1 MATITFSIGF
11 GVSVTLTEVSG
22 GVRVDVSG
30 AGKDITAVFFD
41 LNPANNGD
49 SNTLINSYTVSGS
62 EVRQFDFEEDRI
74 NTINGIN
81 LNPAGGFDAGV
92 AIADT
97 GTSFIGST
105 SFVISGA
112 GLTLEDFSGQRFG
125 VRLSGNQGSSKILG
139 TAPIIDATAPNIPQ
153 IGTIATDNIVNSS
166 EKTAGVTVSGTA
178 EAHSKVRITWGT
190 TILTTTANGSGTWSQ
205 NFTSAQIPAD
215 GSTTVSA
222 IATDAFGNTSA
233 PGTRTVLIDTIAPT
247 VTITDNVAGVANL
260 TTNNITYTYTF
271 SEAVTGLAAND
282 FTVTNGTLSSVSGSG
297 TTWQVKVT
305 PTANIASG
313 NISLVLA
320 NGAVTDIAG
329 NPNVSV
335 TNNAQAI
342 DTLAPTV
349 AIALADPELTAGE
362 TTTVTFT
369 FSEIPAGFDISDIA
383 AANGT
388 ITSLIQTSDPKVY
401 TATFTPNDNILDDTN
416 VITVGTGYRDG
427 AGNAGAIGT
436 SPNFTIDTLYGTL
449 TVTSLGYEGFVDSSA
464 GEDLAGSILVRGTVP
479 LASDTTDGNPD
490 GYLFFLRPEPGS
502 FTQTITLTAENRA
515 SAPNTILSITGSNP
529 FAPFVKLKRINWTL
543 NGVLTEIADGQAGDL
558 DGAVNGVIKV
568 SLPSIPKGDF
578 VIKAISDVVGGIGL
592 EKERL
597 TFQLQDQ
604 NVPDPTDPTKQLDY
618 GNATGSLEL
627 YLTRTGFT
635 KASGSTEFSFGSLG
649 LSNLAVDLNSD
660 NTIEASQAATIVR
673 GAGYLT
679 EGSGGQSV
687 GTKHGAFLTDALNGN
702 ADTLLS
708 GRTTFKS
715 DPFIGDFTLAWQQAP
730 GIPLTDFANNSGVDA
745 FDDSIAA
752 DAKLDSVI
760 ELIRAGLFSLQYA
773 AAVTQKGETGGIS
786 GTRGGVTFNQTA
798 VAGNITDNPV
808 QYQYA
813 TYVPPQPFDQF
824 IAGLTPTSPPWIVT
838 INDPSVLGPNS
849 QVTWSKYTSSTLIAA
864 IILPSDSPSAQFYA
878 KNGNTSSNLDLRSI
892 AFLTT
897 DGGTAGVNIRGTNN
911 SDLLRASSGNDVV
924 DGGNGGTDT
933 LDGWLGNDVL
943 IGGNGKDTYVVGPN
957 YGIDTFQ
964 NFKGTNDVIDAR
976 SLGITN
982 ANVLSLLDTNRN
994 GSVGLGDQFVS
1005 NVVNS
1010 GSTRSLT
1017 LNLSSF
1023 SDAVL
1028 GLTPPNGSLTQIVIR
1043 GESRLLKSNFV

>member
-62 EVRQFDFEEDRI
+62 EVRKFDFEEDRI
-74 NTINGIN
+74 SSINGIN
-81 LNPAGGFDAGV
+81 LNPAVCFDAGI
-92 AIADT
+92 AIADK
-97 GTSFIGST
+97 GSNSVGAT
-105 SFVISGA
+105 SFVVSGT

-125 VRLSGNQGSSKILG
+125 VRLSGYKSSSKLLG
-139 TAPIIDATAPNIPQ
+139 KAPIIDSIAPTAPK

-178 EAHSKVRITWGT
+178 EAHSQVRITWGT
-190 TILTTTANGSGTWSQ
+190 TILTTTTNASETWSQ

-222 IATDAFGNTSA
+222 IATDAFGNTST
-233 PGTRTVLIDTIAPT
+233 PGTRAVLVDTIAPT
-247 VTITDNVAGVANL
+247 ATITDNIAGVANL
-260 TTNNITYTYTF
+260 ATNSITYTYTF

-282 FTVTNGTLSSVSGSG
+282 FTVTNGTVSSVSGSG
-297 TTWQVKVT
+297 TSWTVNVA

-320 NGAVTDIAG
+320 SGAVTDIAG

-335 TNNAQAI
+335 TNNTQAI

-349 AIALADPELTAGE
+349 AINLSDRELTAGE
-362 TTTVTFT
+362 TATATFT
-369 FSEIPAGFDISDIA
+369 FSEVPVGFDLSDITA
-383 AANGT
+383 PNGA
-388 ITSLIQTSDPKVY
+388 IASLIQTSDPKVY
-401 TATFTPNDNILDDTN
+401 TATFTPGDNILDDTN
-416 VITVGTGYRDG
+416 VITVGTGYRDA

-436 SPNFTIDTLYGTL
+436 SQNYTIDTRFGTL
-449 TVTSLGYEGFVDSSA
+449 TLTSIGYEGFVDSSA

-479 LASDTTDGNPD
+479 LASDTTDSNPD

-502 FTQTITLTAENRA
+502 FTQTITLTAENGA

-529 FAPFVKLKRINWTL
+529 FAPFVQLKRVNWTL
-543 NGVLTEIADGQAGDL
+543 NGVLTEIIDGQAGDL
-558 DGAVNGVIKV
+558 DGVVNGVIKV
-568 SLPSIPKGDF
+568 SLPSIPQGDF
-578 VIKAISDVVGGIGL
+578 VIKAISDVANGIGL
-592 EKERL
+592 EKETL

-604 NVPDPTDPTKQLDY
+604 NIPDPNDPTKQLDY

-635 KASGSTEFSFGSLG
+635 KASGSTEFSFGSFG
-649 LSNLAVDLNSD
+649 FSNLAVDLNGD
-660 NTIEASQAATIVR
+660 NAIEASQNATIVR

-687 GTKHGAFLTDALNGN
+687 GTKHGAFLTDALNAN
-702 ADTLLS
+702 ADTLLF
-708 GRTTFKS
+708 GKTTFKS
-715 DPFIGDFTLAWQQAP
+715 NPFIGDLTLAWQQAP
-730 GIPLTDFANNSGVDA
+730 GISLTDFANNSGVDA
-745 FDDSIAA
+745 FDDSISA

-773 AAVTQKGETGGIS
+773 AATTPKGETGGIS
-786 GTRGGVTFNQTA
+786 GTRDGATFNQTA
-798 VAGNITDNPV
+798 VTGNITDNPI

-824 IAGLTPTSPPWIVT
+824 IAGLTPTTPPWIVT

-849 QVTWSKYTSSTLIAA
+849 QVTWKQYTSSNLIAA
-864 IILPSDSPSAQFYA
+864 IILPSDSPSAQFYV
-878 KNGNTSSNLDLRSI
+878 KGGNTSSKLDLRSI

-897 DGGTAGVNIRGTNN
+897 NGGTAGVNLRGANK
-911 SDLLRASSGNDVV
+911 SDLLRGSSGNDWI

-933 LDGWLGNDVL
+933 LDGWLGNDIL
-943 IGGNGKDTYVVGPN
+943 IGGNGKDIYVVGPN

-964 NFKGTNDVIDAR
+964 DFKGTNDAIDAR

-982 ANVLSLLDTNRN
+982 ANVLSLLDTNHN

-1017 LNLSSF
+1017 LNLASF

-1028 GLTPPNGSLTQIVIR
+1028 GLTPPNGSLTQLVIR